1 MHGAA
6 MGTDD
11 RHTHR
16 QAKSHVAFAVAGGGF
31 AVLQRAVEQERQFP
45 GGDAAP
51 VVLHNENSLVALT
64 PDGKVD
70 FGGSSPVYGGI
81 FQQVGKHLLDQD
93 RVHGDEQQLVRC
105 GDCDLDLRETPA
117 ELICCL
123 AEDFLGRLLL
133 LGKLLA
139 FSANA
144 GDGQQ
149 VLHQPDQPL
158 GLFPRILQEGALLLR
173 RQAGGLEH
181 GRGRPHD

>member
-16 QAKSHVAFAVAGGGF
+16 QAKSHVAFAVAG
-31 AVLQRAVEQERQFP
+31 VPSNR
-45 GGDAAP
+45 
-51 VVLHNENSLVALT
+51 S
-64 PDGKVD
+64 
-70 FGGSSPVYGGI
+70 GSSLAGMPRPLSCTTKTASLPSRRTERLILVVVPPCMAAFSSRLESTCSIRIASMGTSSSSSSAETATWI
-81 FQQVGKHLLDQD
+81 CGK
-93 RVHGDEQQLVRC
+93 R
-105 GDCDLDLRETPA
+105 LRNLYA
-117 ELICCL
+117 
-123 AEDFLGRLLL
+123 GRLLL

-181 GRGRPHD
+181 GRGRPRD